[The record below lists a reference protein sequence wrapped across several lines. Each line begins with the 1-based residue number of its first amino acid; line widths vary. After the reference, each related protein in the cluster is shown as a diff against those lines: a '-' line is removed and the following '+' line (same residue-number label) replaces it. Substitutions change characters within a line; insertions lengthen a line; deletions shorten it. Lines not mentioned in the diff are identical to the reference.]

1 MIFNRL
7 IRLRKYPIIG
17 WFAFYILKI
26 IGLELPRNVK
36 VGKRVRFMRWA
47 VGTVVHRRVEIEDD
61 VRVFQNV
68 TLGRADVYRSLED
81 SKMEGILV
89 KKGAIIGAGAKV
101 LCKEG
106 TLIVG
111 ENTVIGANAVLFE
124 STGDNEI
131 WVGNPA
137 RKIGMRK
144 EFRD

>member
-7 IRLRKYPIIG
+7 IRLRKYPLIG

-36 VGKRVRFMRWA
+36 VGKRVRFMHWA
-47 VGTVVHRRVEIEDD
+47 VGTVIHRRVEIEDG
-61 VRVFQNV
+61 VRIFQNV

-81 SKMEGILV
+81 SKMEGILI

-106 TLIVG
+106 TLVVG

-137 RKIGMRK
+137 RKLGMRK